1 MISQKKLVAM
11 HALSVVCAA
20 SMFAAIPAAAWADAS
35 GLNQVQTEAANQVQA
50 TEQEDS
56 SLQDSSTDDSSSQPS
71 TDQDDQS
78 SVYKYS
84 VKILMLKGTSQSDKY
99 GKEYG
104 TVKGASSNKKIVKV
118 SQTGKNKF
126 KIKALKNGSAKLT
139 FTSDK
144 LSVTYKVT
152 VSSGSAYVNKWASN
166 AANEI
171 KSWTSEPKEQLV
183 AASRLLVGGFTYA
196 NVYDLEKVIFK
207 QKGNCYSAGQVLVK
221 ICKKL
226 GYKAKLRY
234 AVNDNMSRYPAGI
247 SFGSNHYNVKV
258 TAKGKAYF
266 IDATPGMGFAYLSN
280 SKKPLMEYMQISKG
294 VWMRVL

>member
-1 MISQKKLVAM
+1 MINCKKPVAKY
-11 HALSVVCAA
+11 ALSVLCAA

-35 GLNQVQTEAANQVQA
+35 DSNQVQTEAANQVQTA
-50 TEQEDS
+50 EQEDS

-71 TDQDDQS
+71 TDQGDQP

-84 VKILMLKGTSQSDKY
+84 SKILMLKGTSQSDKY

-166 AANEI
+166 AASKI
-171 KSWTSEPKEQLV
+171 KSQTSDPKEQLV
-183 AASRLLVGGFTYA
+183 AASEL
-196 NVYDLEKVIFK
+196 
-207 QKGNCYSAGQVLVK
+207 
-221 ICKKL
+221 
-226 GYKAKLRY
+226 
-234 AVNDNMSRYPAGI
+234 
-247 SFGSNHYNVKV
+247 
-258 TAKGKAYF
+258 
-266 IDATPGMGFAYLSN
+266 
-280 SKKPLMEYMQISKG
+280 
-294 VWMRVL
+294 